1 MQSRIKTDSP
11 INGHFCRIFNFAVV
25 LFLTWIAYTR
35 GYAQTHFDNYDH
47 AQGEYNNS
55 LEKTFTLEKR
65 SFMETESAAS
75 TWFDV
80 TYYRL
85 ALEIFTQ
92 PNSLQGKVT
101 VVGTCRDSATSLSLD
116 LVNQMHIDSVRVDGR
131 TMPFT
136 QNSDWFTILHGFTR
150 SANRMERKTGG
161 HVKMIRAI
169 KPTPQ
174 ISSLRAIRH

>member
-136 QNSDWFTILHGFTR
+136 QNSDWFTILLPRLYSIGEILSVDIFYKRAMGSLAQRTVW
-150 SANRMERKTGG
+150 SERL
-161 HVKMIRAI
+161 VAM
-169 KPTPQ
+169 
-174 ISSLRAIRH
+174 